1 MLSRILSTKIMA
13 QRRIESFFKP
23 VVTNKRK
30 LTSDDKNSDDQ
41 QTGQSVMI
49 CDSDLFIKQ
58 SNYDSNSAK
67 TTENKYRAAYYS

>member
-23 VVTNKRK
+23 IVSNKRK
-30 LTSDDKNSDDQ
+30 LTSDEKNGDDQ
-41 QTGQSVMI
+41 QTVMI
-49 CDSDLFIKQ
+49 CDSDIFIKP

-67 TTENKYRAAYYS
+67 TTENRNRAAYYS

>member
-30 LTSDDKNSDDQ
+30 LTSDDKNGDDQ